1 MRALGRLAGAAGPAA
16 WSGRL
21 ALPLLTDLLVLVL
34 VNVLVVVVRVVV
46 VPLNSPDRWSS
57 SILETVVVTREVI
70 SMLKCVLVESL
81 VPPHVSEVTRK
92 DIAKLTL

>member
-1 MRALGRLAGAAGPAA
+1 MRALGRLAGAVGLAA
-16 WSGRL
+16 RSGRL
-21 ALPLLTDLLVLVL
+21 TLLLLTDLLLL
-34 VNVLVVVVRVVV
+34 VLVVVVVVA
-46 VPLNSPDRWSS
+46 PLNCPDRWSS